1 MYQYLL
7 LIKTDEEKEFFTLIY
22 NKYNKEMFHTAD
34 IILRNTSDAEDVVHE
49 TFLTL
54 IDNLDKLIG
63 NEPHKMWNYIVTI
76 VKNKCFNLMKRKY
89 KLDEQGIEDY
99 LYTEQYGDIFE
110 KSLDTLMIESERKEV
125 MIGLLKAL
133 KYPYKEVLLL
143 QYYHEASVLEIA
155 KILEK
160 TPDNVRHI
168 SIRARR
174 KLQSLIEESEI
185 WKEERVRL

>member
-1 MYQYLL
+1 
-7 LIKTDEEKEFFTLIY
+7 
-22 NKYNKEMFHTAD
+22 
-34 IILRNTSDAEDVVHE
+34 
-49 TFLTL
+49 
-54 IDNLDKLIG
+54 
-63 NEPHKMWNYIVTI
+63 
-76 VKNKCFNLMKRKY
+76 MKRKY

>member
-1 MYQYLL
+1 
-7 LIKTDEEKEFFTLIY
+7 
-22 NKYNKEMFHTAD
+22 MFHTAD